1 MSTQRSLV
9 GKLLD
14 AMVYAPIGVAV
25 VVREDVPALIDSG
38 RTRVQERVQVA
49 RWVGEMA
56 VTYGRQQIERR
67 LATAAEN
74 PMLEPVVHTPLAAI
88 SAHEPSP
95 PPFEGYD
102 HLAAA
107 QIVQL
112 LSRLPHAELMLVQE
126 YEAAHR
132 ARRTILAKLDQ
143 LLAP

>member
-1 MSTQRSLV
+1 MPTQRSIV

-14 AMVYAPIGVAV
+14 AMIYAPIGVAV
-25 VVREDVPALIDSG
+25 AVREDVPALIDSG
-38 RTRVQERVQVA
+38 RARVHERVQVA

-56 VTYGRQQIERR
+56 VTYGRKELERR
-67 LATAAEN
+67 LTTAAEN
-74 PMLEPVVHTPLAAI
+74 PMLEPVVHTPLAVVA
-88 SAHEPSP
+88 AHQPSP

-112 LSRLPHAELMLVQE
+112 LARLPHAELVLVQE
-126 YEAAHR
+126 YEASHR